1 MKKRAQVTVFII
13 LGIIILAAIAL
24 LFYAR
29 SRIFF
34 GTPTPERL
42 EIELDLIKKQVED
55 CIQEISP
62 EYIERIG
69 LQGGYLITHPGTY
82 RLYNN
87 YPVSYLC
94 YNQPGKPT
102 CTNRMLLLK
111 DMEEDLSKHINSG
124 LARCINL
131 QEFKKYGYDI
141 QTGTRKVT
149 VEIGKENVIVS
160 LNYPITIKKDTVE
173 VSVSEFSAIFNYPLG
188 RLYDVSLD
196 IIDGETEF
204 GEFDQLIYMLAKR
217 GQYVIDKQRP
227 YPDKLYISKTK
238 DSPYIFQFFIEGEPG

>member
-13 LGIIILAAIAL
+13 LGIVILAAIAL
-24 LFYAR
+24 FFYAR
-29 SRIFF
+29 TRIFF
-34 GTPTPERL
+34 GAATPERL
-42 EIELDLIKKQVED
+42 ENELELIKKQVED

-69 LQGGYLITHPGTY
+69 LQGGYLITPPGTY

-87 YPVSYLC
+87 YSVSYLC

-102 CTNRMLLLK
+102 CINRMLLLK

-124 LARCINL
+124 LDRCINIY
-131 QEFKKYGYDI
+131 EFKKYGYDVK
-141 QTGTRKVT
+141 TGTRNT
-149 VEIGKENVIVS
+149 VVKIGKETVMVS
-160 LNYPITIKKDTVE
+160 LNYPITIRKDTVE
-173 VSVSEFSAIFNYPLG
+173 VSKSEFSAIFNYPLG

-217 GQYVIDKQRP
+217 GQYIIDKQRP
-227 YPDKLYISKTK
+227 YPDKIYILKTK